1 MGRTADPVHRSR
13 FSTLLI
19 DVPAAEADASA
30 GFWSQALGT
39 GTEPEPGEP
48 QFVSLPGAFPG
59 LVVAVQAL
67 REGEA
72 RFHVDVET
80 DDVDAEV
87 RRLTG
92 LGAVE
97 VSAWQGCR
105 TLRAPGGHLLC
116 VIPVH
121 DPEGFAAHATAWA

>member
-1 MGRTADPVHRSR
+1 VHRSR

-19 DVPAAEADASA
+19 DVPQPDAAATV
-30 GFWSQALGT
+30 GFWSAALGT
-39 GTEPEPGEP
+39 GTRSDPAEP
-48 QFVSLPGAFPG
+48 QYTGLVDAFPG

-67 REGEA
+67 ENPEDAPRY
-72 RFHVDVET
+72 HLDVET
-80 DDVDAEV
+80 DDVAAETD
-87 RRLTG
+87 RLVG

-121 DPEGFAAHATAWA
+121 DPEGFAAHATTWS

>member
-1 MGRTADPVHRSR
+1 MHRSR
-13 FSTLLI
+13 LSTLLI
-19 DVPAAEADASA
+19 DAPSAAAERSA
-30 GFWSQALGT
+30 QFWSAALGARV
-39 GTEPEPGEP
+39 EHQPEEP
-48 QFVSLPGAFPG
+48 QYTGLRGAVPG
-59 LVVAVQAL
+59 LVTAVQAVDDEP
-67 REGEA
+67 RY
-72 RFHVDVET
+72 HVDLET

-87 RRLTG
+87 ARLLA

-121 DPEGFAAHATAWA
+121 SDPEEFAAHARTWPGPSA